1 MRPAIN
7 HTQDAG
13 PQFRQHGSIEIR
25 CLDRHLLVVEKPS
38 GLLSVPAKPPRSPD
52 CVETRLRAEFP
63 EVLLVHRLDFE
74 TSGVMVFARTR
85 LAQRH
90 LNWQFQR
97 REVSKTYVA
106 RVLGGVKDVEGRID
120 LPLTCDWP
128 NRPLQKVCY
137 RDGRPAL
144 TDWRVE
150 GCANDVSRLVL
161 HPLTGRSHQIRVH
174 LAAIGHPILGDPFY
188 GSPEATASADRLQLH
203 AAGIA
208 FRHPDGGARVSFLS
222 QPPF

>member
-1 MRPAIN
+1 M
-7 HTQDAG
+7 
-13 PQFRQHGSIEIR
+13 
-25 CLDRHLLVVEKPS
+25 VEKPS
-38 GLLSVPAKPPRSPD
+38 GLLSVPAKPPCSPD
-52 CVETRLRAEFP
+52 CVETRLRGEFP

-97 REVSKTYVA
+97 REVDKTYLA
-106 RVLGGVKDVEGRID
+106 RVLGRVKAVEGRIEM
-120 LPLTCDWP
+120 PLTCDWP
-128 NRPLQKVCY
+128 NRPRQKVCY
-137 RDGRPAL
+137 REGRPAL
-144 TDWRVE
+144 TDWRVADR
-150 GCANDVSRLVL
+150 ANDVTRMVL

-174 LAAIGHPILGDPFY
+174 LAAIGHPILGDPCY
-188 GSPEATASADRLQLH
+188 GSPAAVAAADRLQLH